1 MSWKKNNN
9 KKIKYQ
15 KNRMS
20 CKKVYEN
27 QKNENENKIECRW
40 GVEL

>member
-1 MSWKKNNN
+1 MLWKKNNV

-15 KNRMS
+15 KNTMS
-20 CKKVYEN
+20 YKKVYEN
-27 QKNENENKIECRW
+27 YKNENENKIECRW

>member
-1 MSWKKNNN
+1 MLWKKNNV

-15 KNRMS
+15 KNKIS
-20 CKKVYEN
+20 YKKVYEN

-40 GVEL
+40 VVEL